1 MFLRRPHL
9 PLVLLLLTPL
19 AWADGMKPGLWEMK
33 QAAQLSPERQAQM
46 EKAQKAM
53 ANMPAAQRQM
63 MEQMMAQ
70 RGVSMNLGA
79 GGGSI
84 SVKSC
89 ITPEQAARHQ
99 APVGHEG
106 RCTQDTKR
114 DGAVVRTHFVCTDPA
129 SEGDATISFSSDEAF
144 TTQVQVRRVSAA
156 GKPETMNLQGEGRWL
171 GADCGDV
178 KPAGAGVK
186 R

>member
-19 AWADGMKPGLWEMK
+19 AWAEGMKPGLWEMK
-33 QAAQLSPERQAQM
+33 QTAQLSPERQAQM

-70 RGVSMNLGA
+70 RGVSLNVGP
-79 GGGSI
+79 GGSGI
-84 SVKSC
+84 SIKSC
-89 ITPEQAARHQ
+89 ITPEQAARRH
-99 APVGHEG
+99 APINHEG

-114 DGAVVRTHFVCTDPA
+114 EGNVVRTHFVCTDPA

-144 TTQVQVRRVSAA
+144 TTQVQVRRVSTA
-156 GKPETMNLQGEGRWL
+156 GKAETMNLQGEGRWL

>member
-9 PLVLLLLTPL
+9 PLALLLLTPL
-19 AWADGMKPGLWEMK
+19 AWAEGMKPGLWEMK

-70 RGVSMNLGA
+70 RGVSLNLGA
-79 GGGSI
+79 GGGGISI
-84 SVKSC
+84 KSC

-114 DGAVVRTHFVCTDPA
+114 DGTVVRAHFVCTDPA
-129 SEGDATISFSSDEAF
+129 SEGDATITFSSPEAF
-144 TTQVQVRRVSAA
+144 TTQVQVRRVTAA
-156 GKPETMNLQGEGRWL
+156 GKPETMSMQGEGRWL

-178 KPAGAGVK
+178 KPAGSGGQ